1 MNAFVIARDTEDE
14 AKRVLDEIIRHAD
27 REAVDAFGEAVKQA
41 GSASP
46 ERQGNWAN
54 SSFEDLVQYNDGFR
68 PELVGTPEQ
77 IARRILD
84 SKAVGV
90 DLLHLAG
97 FLHYHE
103 EIEYFGKRV
112 LPLVRELEAKQ
123 AKAAA

>member
-14 AKRVLDEIIRHAD
+14 AKRVLDEIVKNAD
-27 REAVDAFGEAVKQA
+27 REAVNAFGDAVKQA
-41 GSASP
+41 GKASP
-46 ERQGNWAN
+46 EGQGNWAN

-68 PELVGTPEQ
+68 PGLVGTPEQ
-77 IARRILD
+77 IAKRILEYRR
-84 SKAVGV
+84 AGV
-90 DLLHLAG
+90 DLILGG

-103 EIEYFGKRV
+103 EVEYFGKRV